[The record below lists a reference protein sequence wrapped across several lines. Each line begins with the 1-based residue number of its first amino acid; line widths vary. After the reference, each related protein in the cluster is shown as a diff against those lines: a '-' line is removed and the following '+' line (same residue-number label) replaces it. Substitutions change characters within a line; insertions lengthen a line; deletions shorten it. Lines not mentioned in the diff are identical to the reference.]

1 VNGKTVTELG
11 TRANPPKDR
20 IAIDGRPLPS
30 AAPLA
35 YILLNKPVGVMT
47 TMVDPAGRPTV
58 RDLLHGVRRRVF
70 PVGRLD
76 FRSAGLLL
84 FTNDGELAMRL
95 THPRYGVTKTY
106 QVKVKG
112 HPAPD
117 QVAALA
123 RGVRLP
129 DGVTGPASVR
139 ILTAREHKAWLEI
152 ILAEGKNREVRR
164 MCEAV
169 GLPVEKLVRVALG
182 PLKLGKLP
190 VGAWRHLEPHEL
202 DKLQA
207 AVRSAPRGTPP
218 RVAPAAG
225 HHDHRRARPTRR
237 RAR

>member
-11 TRANPPKDR
+11 TRASPPRDR

-58 RDLLHGVRRRVF
+58 RELLHGVRRRVF

-95 THPRYGVTKTY
+95 THPRYGITKTY
-106 QVKVKG
+106 EVKVKG
-112 HPAPD
+112 QPAPD
-117 QVAALA
+117 QLAALA

-152 ILAEGKNREVRR
+152 TLTEGKNREVRR

-190 VGAWRHLEPHEL
+190 VGAWRPLTPEEL
-202 DKLQA
+202 DRLHA
-207 AVRSAPRGTPP
+207 AVRSTATATSARSAPSG
-218 RVAPAAG
+218 G
-225 HHDHRRARPTRR
+225 HHGRRRARPTRR
-237 RAR
+237 RAQ